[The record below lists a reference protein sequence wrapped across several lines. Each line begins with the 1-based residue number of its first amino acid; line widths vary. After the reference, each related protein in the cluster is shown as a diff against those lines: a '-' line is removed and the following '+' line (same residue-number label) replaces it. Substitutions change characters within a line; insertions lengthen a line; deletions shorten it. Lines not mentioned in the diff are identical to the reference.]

1 MNADTFT
8 YSKEPYYQKS
18 LFDLIG
24 FSHSKL
30 CEEKKNSPYSRKS
43 ILEKQKK
50 LKGKRDTKTKLELE
64 DYLRNDL
71 VVKYLEVY
79 KHRFMIIKDFHFVL
93 GADEI
98 KDGVSIGRLD
108 IKVVLP
114 SDSMLANQVYTAIE
128 CKRINKLGPTKKRYI
143 ENGMSRFINRQYYP
157 EIDSKT
163 AWMLS
168 FMESEKKEYIQSS
181 EKIVSSLNELLE
193 DLFSTSIIHKIGERT
208 INIEIDYDLDVYDSK
223 K

>member
-1 MNADTFT
+1 MNADIFKD
-8 YSKEPYYQKS
+8 SKEPDILKC
-18 LFDLIG
+18 LFDLLG
-24 FSHSKL
+24 SSYLELYK
-30 CEEKKNSPYSRKS
+30 EKKNSPYSRKS

-50 LKGKRDTKTKLELE
+50 LKGKDGAKTKLELE

-79 KHRFMIIKDFHFVL
+79 KHRFEIIKYFHFVL

-114 SDSMLANQVYTAIE
+114 SDSMLANQVYIAIE

-157 EIDSKT
+157 EIDSKA

-168 FMESEKKEYIQSS
+168 FMESEKKEHIQSS

-193 DLFSTSIIHKIGERT
+193 ELFGTSKY
-208 INIEIDYDLDVYDSK
+208 NS
-223 K
+223 